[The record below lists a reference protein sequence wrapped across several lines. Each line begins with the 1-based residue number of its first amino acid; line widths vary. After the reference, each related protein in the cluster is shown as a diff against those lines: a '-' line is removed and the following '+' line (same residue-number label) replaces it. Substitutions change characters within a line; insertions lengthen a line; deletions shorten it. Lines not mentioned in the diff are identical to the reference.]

1 MPLIVFIF
9 IWFIIL
15 VISLIILLKSAKYFV
30 FIAELLGKKFNV
42 PPFIIGATVVAF
54 GTSLPELAV
63 GITSILQDQPEII
76 TGTVVGSNISN
87 IFFITGIAIII
98 SSGFFIH
105 FKAHRI
111 EFLLLL
117 FSTMLCSY
125 FLMDK
130 TFNIFE
136 AIICLVLLAIY
147 LVYVVGFSENKQEEE
162 AKNSIALTWKKYS
175 FFGLSVFGVWFG
187 AKYTIDAITN
197 ISSILNL
204 GNDVISQTV
213 VALGT
218 SLPEL
223 AVTAAA
229 VRTKQFGIVLG
240 NVMGSNIFNLLA
252 VLSIPALIG
261 AFTNHPFVVEDASLN
276 VLGITM
282 MILATALLLAASFFK
297 KMPRSLGVLFILIY
311 LFFMVGSF
319 MKINLKTILGQLI

>member
-1 MPLIVFIF
+1 MPPILLILF
-9 IWFIIL
+9 WFL
-15 VISLIILLKSAKYFV
+15 VLAVALVILLKSAEYFV
-30 FIAELLGKKFNV
+30 FIAELLGKKFKV

-63 GITSILQDQPEII
+63 GISSILQDQPEII

-105 FKAHRI
+105 FKEHRI
-111 EFLLLL
+111 EFLLLI
-117 FSTMLCSY
+117 FSTLLGSY

-130 TFNIFE
+130 AINIFE

-147 LVYVVGFSENKQEEE
+147 LVYVVGFTKNKPEENTPSEVFLNWE
-162 AKNSIALTWKKYS
+162 KYTL
-175 FFGLSVFGVWFG
+175 FGLSVFGVWLG
-187 AKYTIDAITN
+187 AKYTIDAITS
-197 ISSILNL
+197 ISSIMKL

-229 VRTKQFGIVLG
+229 VRSKQFGIVLG
-240 NVMGSNIFNLLA
+240 NVIGSNIFNLLA
-252 VLSIPALIG
+252 VLAIPALVG
-261 AFTNHPFVVEDASLN
+261 AFSNHPFLIQDESLN
-276 VLGITM
+276 VFGIPM
-282 MILATALLLAASFFK
+282 MLLATGLLLLTSLFK
-297 KMPRSLGVLFILIY
+297 KMPRSIGVLFLLLY

-319 MKINLKTILGQLI
+319 MKINLKTLLEQLI